1 MGGLEGAKELKSNP
15 RHGGKSSTV
24 SKARSLFKTYLTLQT
39 RRRPDGAACKILKP
53 KGTTSPDVSECRKKT
68 LHHYISALPPGYES
82 KESYAQSFGLQSH
95 WELISTRLASRIEN
109 GKTQPPHWRRKTQP
123 PHWRRKTQPSHWR
136 RKTQPPHWRRET
148 QPPYWRR
155 KTTQRSLGM
164 ICGNT
169 NCQDVS
175 VLESNKILKE

>member
-1 MGGLEGAKELKSNP
+1 MALPVRSSSRKAQPPQMFPSA
-15 RHGGKSSTV
+15 GKRLYT
-24 SKARSLFKTYLTLQT
+24 
-39 RRRPDGAACKILKP
+39 
-53 KGTTSPDVSECRKKT
+53 TTSQLYHLDT
-68 LHHYISALPPGYES
+68 NQNQHHS